1 MKPPKIGSL
10 VVLHRHPSHRSPAG
24 NEMSK
29 GYDTI
34 PNECGYHKAMWV
46 MPGLGIV
53 VDRREKYNRIF
64 IHERYVWF
72 EDYQLDLVRQ

>member
-1 MKPPKIGSL
+1 
-10 VVLHRHPSHRSPAG
+10 
-24 NEMSK
+24 MSK

-34 PNECGYHKAMWV
+34 PDECGYHKAMWV

-53 VDRREKYNRIF
+53 VDRREKYNRIL